1 MCRYR
6 TIFVFFLNS
15 GERSLLKSVERVL
28 EVQGKPNQVVPRRSS
43 RSSSV
48 FVVDARD
55 AVVVCCVCVCEQP
68 HPDAVCV
75 SGAKKKQIKVRRG
88 RKVVQKARKIAK
100 FPRKGPAFS
109 LDSNRN
115 KRFTLSRRNKGKQG
129 WARDVIPRE
138 GDPNGPKTLNRTGK
152 AVDRERN
159 KPRGKRIDLV

>member
-1 MCRYR
+1 MGFSLVSECHPAVPWFVFVV
-6 TIFVFFLNS
+6 FVFFLNS

-28 EVQGKPNQVVPRRSS
+28 EVQGKLCQVVPRRSS

-55 AVVVCCVCVCEQP
+55 AVVLCCVCVCVSTP
-68 HPDAVCV
+68 HPMPCAFREP
-75 SGAKKKQIKVRRG
+75 KKKQIKVRRG

-115 KRFTLSRRNKGKQG
+115 NRFTLSRRSQ
-129 WARDVIPRE
+129 E
-138 GDPNGPKTLNRTGK
+138 NRVVSGFGHVT
-152 AVDRERN
+152 
-159 KPRGKRIDLV
+159 

>member
-1 MCRYR
+1 MGFSLVSECHPAVPWFVFVV
-6 TIFVFFLNS
+6 FVFFLNS

-28 EVQGKPNQVVPRRSS
+28 EVQGKLCQVVPRRSS

-55 AVVVCCVCVCEQP
+55 AVVLCCVCVCE
-68 HPDAVCV
+68 HTSPDAVCV

-115 KRFTLSRRNKGKQG
+115 NRFTLSRRSQ
-129 WARDVIPRE
+129 E
-138 GDPNGPKTLNRTGK
+138 NRVVSGFGHVT
-152 AVDRERN
+152 
-159 KPRGKRIDLV
+159 